1 MATKDLN
8 VADLSG
14 LDAQIAILLECKP
27 LPETEVKALAE
38 KVTQIYSLFSDSSP
52 KSQSFIITLFQ
63 NTNNL

>member
-38 KVTQIYSLFSDSSP
+38 KVRHLTS
-52 KSQSFIITLFQ
+52 T
-63 NTNNL
+63 